1 MAQQEGRDVG
11 DGVRGLAE
19 PVMVCVNKRRR
30 KTEKQQVCALR
41 QFPVSVLERVF
52 VEFTALFIEF
62 VARPQRAREERR
74 AFQRELRE
82 ILIQQAAA
90 T

>member
-1 MAQQEGRDVG
+1 
-11 DGVRGLAE
+11 
-19 PVMVCVNKRRR
+19 
-30 KTEKQQVCALR
+30 
-41 QFPVSVLERVF
+41 VLERVF